1 VLSSLQGRG
10 AIGLITTHDLA
21 LTTITDLLSPSAT
34 NVHFQDWFEGDDIRF
49 DYLMKP
55 GPVTRSNAIA
65 LMRAVG
71 LDVPSALS

>member
-1 VLSSLQGRG
+1 VP
-10 AIGLITTHDLA
+10 HDQ
-21 LTTITDLLSPSAT
+21 LSPSAA
-34 NVHFQDWFEGDDIRF
+34 NVHFQDWFEGDEIRF

-55 GPVTRSNAIA
+55 DPVTRSNAIP